1 MVMLSGDFFAR
12 KINKCIYV
20 VFAMFFAWGGS
31 FTKSDEST
39 PPKFNME
46 PENDGFQKAS
56 PFPGTSFQVQC

>member
-1 MVMLSGDFFAR
+1 MMLSGDVFAR
-12 KINKCIYV
+12 KINIINMFV
-20 VFAMFFAWGGS
+20 VFAMFFAWRGS

-46 PENDGFQKAS
+46 PENDDFQKES